1 MQVTPV
7 QVTWEMFE
15 EAFRTRYL
23 SEEYKHQQVGA
34 FHEVRQNGRSIED
47 YEAEFYSLVH
57 HVDYMADDRRQAER
71 FLHGLDPLVRAEVA
85 MWKPTTMA
93 TTTSLAK
100 QVLRKINMKK
110 QIIVGENSGREHFT
124 MRLNKPGGQPY
135 RFQGRQSTIS
145 RIASATS
152 QPPPRGRKGQPS
164 LINGRNRRFGDQ
176 GRVQHAKQAQVE
188 CWHCKGPHYRQHC
201 PSYQAG
207 IKKQEYKAKGGR
219 PQNPHR
225 IHAAINHRQAEH
237 QATVVGSA
245 GMINNIPLA
254 VLIDPGATDS
264 FISPSTI
271 LRCGLTA
278 HEQSNIR
285 MVEMASGSL
294 QSVGSMVRDCSVN
307 IGGCDTKM
315 NLYST
320 TLGTY
325 DLIVG
330 MDWLES
336 HKAILDCYN
345 KTVLIRNDQGETK
358 VIKGIRRDFTLR
370 LISAKKVNKCM
381 RKGCKIYVVEMVP
394 TNEKSSDKLHPLL
407 SEFAD
412 VFPPELPGLPPVR
425 EIDFSITL
433 KPEVEPISKAPYR
446 MTVPELNELS
456 IQLKELLD
464 QGFIRPSV
472 SPWGAP
478 VIFVKKK
485 DGTLRL
491 CIDYRDLNKATIRNR
506 YPMPR
511 IDDLFDQLKGALVFS
526 KIDLRSGYHQ
536 LRIKEEDIPKTT
548 FRTRYGHYEFIV
560 MPFGL
565 TNAPAA
571 FMNLMNSVFRK
582 YLDRFVQV
590 FLDDILI
597 YSRHTISGK
606 GIAVDYSKIET
617 IMTWPTPR
625 SVKEVRS
632 FMGLV
637 GYYRRFVERFS
648 QISNPITHLQKKG
661 VKFEWTSECE
671 NAFKELKHRLT
682 TAPILRVP
690 NMDKDFLVCTDA
702 SGEGLGAILMQDEG
716 VIAYASRKL
725 KGHEINYA
733 THDLE
738 LAAVVM
744 ALKLWRHYLMGHQFE
759 LRTDHKS
766 LEYIF
771 TQKDLNARQRRWSE
785 LFSDYDFKISY
796 IKGKENKVADALSRR
811 PGLHSMTTL
820 KIDLRSRILNHLV
833 GDPHYQKM
841 LIFEI

>member
-1 MQVTPV
+1 MAPKRRRQNQNNLGVETPLPATSEIGTPAEQAILHSLGEMTNIFKAWVSSQRQDLGNVQKEVEQKQRQDLNSQLNIKDGQVTLYIMKEVQKSKLPEFTGLEGGSKAEAWVMAVKRALSFKAYTSTEKAQISMSLLKGDALLWWINEETKMQVTPV

-93 TTTSLAK
+93 TTTNLAK

-124 MRLNKPGGQPY
+124 MRLNKLGGQPY

-145 RIASATS
+145 RIASTTS
-152 QPPPRGRKGQPS
+152 QPPPRGRKCQPS

-176 GRVQHAKQAQVE
+176 GR
-188 CWHCKGPHYRQHC
+188 
-201 PSYQAG
+201 
-207 IKKQEYKAKGGR
+207 EYKAKGGR

-237 QATVVGSA
+237 QATVVESA

-358 VIKGIRRDFTLR
+358 VIKGIRRDVTLR

-381 RKGCKIYVVEMVP
+381 RKGCKIYAVEMVP

-511 IDDLFDQLKGALVFS
+511 IDDLFDQLKGASVFS

-536 LRIKEEDIPKTT
+536 LRIKEEDIPKTA

-597 YSRHTISGK
+597 YSRNEKEHLEHLRLVLQCLRENKLYGKLSKCSFFEREIQYLGHTISGK

-632 FMGLV
+632 FMGLA

-648 QISNPITHLQKKG
+648 QISNPITHLQTKG
-661 VKFEWTSECE
+661 VKFEWTSVR
-671 NAFKELKHRLT
+671 KH
-682 TAPILRVP
+682 
-690 NMDKDFLVCTDA
+690 
-702 SGEGLGAILMQDEG
+702 
-716 VIAYASRKL
+716 
-725 KGHEINYA
+725 
-733 THDLE
+733 
-738 LAAVVM
+738 
-744 ALKLWRHYLMGHQFE
+744 
-759 LRTDHKS
+759 
-766 LEYIF
+766 
-771 TQKDLNARQRRWSE
+771 
-785 LFSDYDFKISY
+785 
-796 IKGKENKVADALSRR
+796 
-811 PGLHSMTTL
+811 
-820 KIDLRSRILNHLV
+820 LRS
-833 GDPHYQKM
+833 
-841 LIFEI
+841 